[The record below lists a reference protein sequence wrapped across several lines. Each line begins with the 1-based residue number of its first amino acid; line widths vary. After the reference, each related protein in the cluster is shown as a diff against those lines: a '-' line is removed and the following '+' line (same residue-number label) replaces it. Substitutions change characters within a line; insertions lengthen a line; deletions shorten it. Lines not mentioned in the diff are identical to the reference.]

1 MVCLCNVGLEL
12 LDKYLSI
19 LAQTKQLRSPFRKN
33 MKVHSVL
40 HVLSELELY
49 LYPKPF
55 LIRVPWLTVTR
66 AWERYIESAEW
77 VYRGVEEGI
86 KRLIELELGDER
98 EEKLR

>member
-1 MVCLCNVGLEL
+1 
-12 LDKYLSI
+12 
-19 LAQTKQLRSPFRKN
+19 

-40 HVLSELELY
+40 HVLSELQFY
-49 LYPKPF
+49 LYPKTF

-77 VYRGVEEGI
+77 VYRGVEEGK

-98 EEKLR
+98 EEKLRRRGENDPWLAQLDWRWESRGAW